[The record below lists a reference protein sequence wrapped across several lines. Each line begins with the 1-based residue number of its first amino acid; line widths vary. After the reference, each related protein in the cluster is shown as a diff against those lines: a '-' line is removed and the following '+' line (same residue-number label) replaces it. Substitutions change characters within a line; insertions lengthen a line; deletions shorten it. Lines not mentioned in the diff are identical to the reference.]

1 MSILRLPIVSS
12 RKIQKSV
19 LSSIIR
25 DKTAE
30 VAARRSQVSV
40 QQLKSQIAH
49 MEPPRGFQRRIL
61 EVTSSNQMAVIAESK
76 KASPSKGVMRENY
89 DPASIARSYEQ
100 NGAACLSVLTDD
112 KYFQGSL
119 RDLELARSVCRLPAL
134 RKDFIIEPY
143 QIYESRAHGADCILL
158 IVAVL
163 TRTELQELGAL
174 AVELGMDVLVEVH
187 TDAELQTA
195 VELPHDLIGINN
207 RDLRTFETSIE
218 TSVRLRKLVPEDRIV
233 VSESGIHHKGHV
245 QRLRSSGISVC
256 LVGESFMRS
265 ADPGLQMASIFQPHP
280 LSAAAAGAA

>member
-1 MSILRLPIVSS
+1 MSISRSPIVSS
-12 RKIQKSV
+12 LNRPNSV

-25 DKTAE
+25 DKAAE
-30 VAARRSQVSV
+30 VAARQSQVSV
-40 QQLKSQIAH
+40 RELKSQIAQA
-49 MEPPRGFQRRIL
+49 EPPRGFRRRIL
-61 EVTSSNQMAVIAESK
+61 EFTSARQMAVIAESK
-76 KASPSKGVMRENY
+76 KASPSKGVMRESY

-100 NGAACLSVLTDD
+100 NGAACLSVLTDR

-119 RDLELARSVCRLPAL
+119 RDLELARSVCKLPAL
-134 RKDFIIEPY
+134 RKDFIIKPY

-163 TRTELQELGAL
+163 TRTELQKLGAL
-174 AVELGMDVLVEVH
+174 AAELGMDVLVEVH

-195 VELPHDLIGINN
+195 IELPHDLIGINN
-207 RDLRTFETSIE
+207 RDLRTFKTSID
-218 TSVRLRKLVPEDRIV
+218 TSIRLRKRVPEDRIV

-245 QRLRSSGISVC
+245 QRLRSNGISAC

-265 ADPGLQMASIFQPHP
+265 ADPGLQMASMFQTHP